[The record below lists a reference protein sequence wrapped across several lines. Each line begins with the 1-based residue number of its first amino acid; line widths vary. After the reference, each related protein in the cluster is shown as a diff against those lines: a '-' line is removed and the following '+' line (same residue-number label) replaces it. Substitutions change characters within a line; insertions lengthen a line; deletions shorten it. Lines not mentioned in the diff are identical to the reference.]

1 MLNSSPKSSDIY
13 MRELTKCLKAV
24 ANERRLKII
33 DELRRREPLTI
44 TDIAKR
50 IGLSLKSTSKHV
62 QKLTDCDFVERK
74 QRSLEVRCSLNRS
87 HPFLRSLLPH
97 L

>member
-1 MLNSSPKSSDIY
+1 

-33 DELRRREPLTI
+33 QNLERYEPLTVS
-44 TDIAKR
+44 DIAAR

-62 QKLTDCDFVERK
+62 QKLVDCDLVERTQK
-74 QRSLEVRCSLNRS
+74 SLEVWCRLN
-87 HPFLRSLLPH
+87 HKHYILRSLLSH
-97 L
+97 LH